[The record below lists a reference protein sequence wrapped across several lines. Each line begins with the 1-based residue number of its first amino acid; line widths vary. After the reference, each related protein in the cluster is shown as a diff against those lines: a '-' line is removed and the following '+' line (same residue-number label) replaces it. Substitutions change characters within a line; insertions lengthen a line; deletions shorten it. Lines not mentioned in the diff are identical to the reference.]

1 MLIRVALVLVL
12 AGVLAGCSGQWV
24 NPLNSLSGVTVGS
37 RHGGGTL
44 GGIDNQ
50 REGGMRNL
58 YGWR

>member
-1 MLIRVALVLVL
+1 MLIRAGLTLMLVTI
-12 AGVLAGCSGQWV
+12 LAGCSGQFV

-37 RHGGGTL
+37 RYGGGTL

>member
-1 MLIRVALVLVL
+1 MLTRIWLTLML
-12 AGVLAGCSGQWV
+12 AISLAGCAGQWG
-24 NPLNSLSGVTVGS
+24 NPLHSLSGVTVGS
-37 RHGGGTL
+37 RYGGGTL